1 MLKEPRIR
9 RLTISTF
16 SIASSANPKVE
27 KVYSNNFKI
36 DIQIMRILLIED
48 SLSLRNSLSLG
59 LEKLGYS
66 VDTAG
71 TGSEGLS
78 MALLGSYEII
88 ILDMMLPEL
97 DGMTILKTLRKRHL
111 ETKVIILSARSESE
125 DKVAGLLAGADDY
138 LSKPFSFDELTA
150 RLLSL
155 MRRGAA
161 NCLNDQV
168 TINSLT
174 LNIQFKTLSYNNGII
189 NLTPNEYKIV
199 ECIFLNRHKIV
210 TSEMLSE
217 FISGSYDHV
226 SKNAIEAH
234 LSSARKKVR
243 KSGASLPIT
252 SKRGFGY
259 RVIEANEINT

>member
-16 SIASSANPKVE
+16 SIASSANPMVE

-97 DGMTILKTLRKRHL
+97 DGMTILKT
-111 ETKVIILSARSESE
+111 
-125 DKVAGLLAGADDY
+125 
-138 LSKPFSFDELTA
+138 
-150 RLLSL
+150 
-155 MRRGAA
+155 
-161 NCLNDQV
+161 
-168 TINSLT
+168 
-174 LNIQFKTLSYNNGII
+174 
-189 NLTPNEYKIV
+189 
-199 ECIFLNRHKIV
+199 
-210 TSEMLSE
+210 
-217 FISGSYDHV
+217 
-226 SKNAIEAH
+226 
-234 LSSARKKVR
+234 
-243 KSGASLPIT
+243 
-252 SKRGFGY
+252 
-259 RVIEANEINT
+259 

>member
-155 MRRGAA
+155 MRRGAV

-217 FISGSYDHV
+217 FIL
-226 SKNAIEAH
+226 EAMTISQKM
-234 LSSARKKVR
+234 LLKLTFPQQGKKVR